1 MTPMTGS
8 GTDPSTGTAEDLLRD
23 GVLSV
28 REATEFSRLSKSRLY
43 QLMGANE
50 LEFVR
55 AGRRRL
61 IPKRALIAYLER
73 GLEARI

>member
-1 MTPMTGS
+1 MTGS
-8 GTDPSTGTAEDLLRD
+8 GTDSSAGTAEDLLRD

-28 REATEFSRLSKSRLY
+28 REATEFSRLSKSVLY
-43 QLMGANE
+43 QLMAANK
-50 LEFVR
+50 LEFVI

>member
-1 MTPMTGS
+1 MTGS
-8 GTDPSTGTAEDLLRD
+8 GIDPTAGTVEDLLRD

-28 REATEFSRLSKSRLY
+28 REATEFTRLSKSVLY
-43 QLMGANE
+43 QLMAANE

>member
-1 MTPMTGS
+1 MTDS
-8 GTDPSTGTAEDLLRD
+8 GTDSLTGTAEDLLRD

-28 REATEFSRLSKSRLY
+28 REATEFSRLSKSVLY
-43 QLMGANE
+43 QLMAAHD
-50 LEFVR
+50 LEFVK

-61 IPKRALIAYLER
+61 IPKRALIAYLGR